1 MPFVFAVVCEARA
14 DQETACALADRVF
27 CAEVDWL
34 GEEILDECRRWRG
47 AIENSYFLTW
57 SEVGE
62 LARQAGIRAHGHFG
76 CEPAHHDARIARR
89 ALRLLMALELTLD
102 GVLLIRDDDRDAD
115 RRAGLEQARR
125 ESEINVPVVIS
136 LAHTK
141 RECWVL
147 AGFDP
152 CSDAE
157 TRELDGLRRELNFDP
172 RLAADRLTAKHDHET
187 RSAKRVLAA
196 LTKGDRERE
205 AECWLRCELRLLE
218 TRGASTGLADYL
230 RELRERLV
238 PLFTGERRPQG
249 GG

>member
-14 DQETACALADRVF
+14 DQETGCALADRVF

-34 GEEILDECRRWRG
+34 SEEILDECRRWQG

-76 CEPAHHDARIARR
+76 GAPAHHDARIARR
-89 ALRLLMALELTLD
+89 ALRLLMALEVPLD
-102 GVLLIRDDDRDAD
+102 GVLLIRDDDRDED
-115 RRAGLEQARR
+115 RRRGLEQARAA
-125 ESEINVPVVIS
+125 SDINVPIVIG

-152 CSDAE
+152 CNDAE
-157 TRELDGLRRELNFDP
+157 TQQFEALCQELSFDP
-172 RLAADRLTAKHDHET
+172 RIAADRLTAKHDHET

-205 AECWLRCELRLLE
+205 AECWLRCDLGPLE
-218 TRGASTGLADYL
+218 TRGANTGLADYL
-230 RELRERLV
+230 RELRERFV
-238 PLFTGERRPQG
+238 PLFTGQRHPEG